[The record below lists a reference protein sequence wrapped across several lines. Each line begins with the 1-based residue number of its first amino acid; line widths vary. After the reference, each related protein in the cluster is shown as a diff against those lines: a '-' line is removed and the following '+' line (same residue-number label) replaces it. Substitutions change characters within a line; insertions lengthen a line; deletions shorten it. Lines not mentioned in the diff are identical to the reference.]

1 MIHQSLASLMGWLSF
16 ACWLFVYSPQIYE
29 NYINQ
34 SGDGISVYFIL
45 IWMAGD
51 LANLFGAWKQNLLP
65 TMIGLAV
72 YYTVCDVVLLCQIF
86 YYRHR
91 AINKTD
97 NSHTPEVHP
106 IETEPL
112 LNGEQST
119 PVQTSTPIKAEK
131 TWMAN
136 VASYIAAYSSIGVI
150 GLIGWLISEGHV
162 GLPGRTIPSI
172 PVEGP
177 LELWDTTAQIVGWF
191 SAAAYLGSRI
201 PQIFKNRQT
210 KCKGLSMLFFMVGI
224 TGNTTYVASILL
236 LSLKP
241 SHLWINLSWLVG
253 SAGTILLDLIVL
265 YQFWLY
271 RNDRL
276 AASNP
281 IVSA

>member
-1 MIHQSLASLMGWLSF
+1 MGWLSF

-29 NYINQ
+29 NYVNQ

-51 LANLFGAWKQNLLP
+51 LANLFGSWRQNLLP

-72 YYTVCDVVLLCQIF
+72 YYTICDVVILCQIF
-86 YYRHR
+86 YYRR
-91 AINKTD
+91 LAIIKANKSLNPAINPT
-97 NSHTPEVHP
+97 
-106 IETEPL
+106 ETEPL
-112 LNGEQST
+112 LNTEQST
-119 PVQTSTPIKAEK
+119 PVEASTPIKAEK

-136 VASYIAAYSSIGVI
+136 VVSYIAAYSAIGVI

-162 GLPGRTIPSI
+162 GRPGPTDPSI

-210 KCKGLSMLFFMVGI
+210 KCKGLSLLFFLVGI

-236 LSLKP
+236 LSLNP

-271 RNDRL
+271 RKDRL
-276 AASNP
+276 VVPNP
-281 IVSA
+281 VVLA